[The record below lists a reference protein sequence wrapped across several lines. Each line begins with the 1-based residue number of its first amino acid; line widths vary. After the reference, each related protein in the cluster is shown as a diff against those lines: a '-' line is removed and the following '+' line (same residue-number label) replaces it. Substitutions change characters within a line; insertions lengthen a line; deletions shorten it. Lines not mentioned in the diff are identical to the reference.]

1 MDHVVTIAGRLIG
14 DGAACFVIAE
24 VGVNHNGDLELAHRL
39 VDAAADAGADAVKFQ
54 VFLADE
60 VAAEGAPAAAYQR
73 RVVGAGSQRE
83 LLRELELD
91 GSAFA
96 ELKAHAE
103 DRGLVFLATPFDAA
117 SVELLDRLGVAAYKI
132 ASPDVVNTLLL
143 RDVGR
148 RKRPVILSTGTAVL
162 EEVKSAL
169 GTLREAGAQD
179 VAVLHCVSAYPA
191 PAEEANLHAMET
203 MRSAFGVPVGFSDH
217 TEGDEVALAAVAL
230 GASVLEKHF
239 TLDRSLP
246 GPDHLSSLEPEELAA
261 FVARIRRVESAL
273 GDGIKAPTASE
284 QENAGTIR
292 RSLAAV
298 QDLPGGTVLAESMLT
313 ALRPGTGIPV
323 ARIADVIGRRL
334 RRPVARHELL
344 DPADVE

>member
-1 MDHVVTIAGRLIG
+1 MVIVGDRRIG
-14 DGAACFVIAE
+14 DTEPCFVIAE
-24 VGVNHNGDLELAHRL
+24 AGVNHNGDLGLAHRL

-54 VFLADE
+54 AFRAED
-60 VAAEGAPAAAYQR
+60 VAAESAPAAAYQR
-73 RVVGAGSQRE
+73 RLVGVESQRE
-83 LLRELELD
+83 LLRDLELD

-96 ELKAHAE
+96 ELKVHAE

-117 SVELLDRLGVAAYKI
+117 SVELLDRLGVAGFKI

-148 RKRPVILSTGTAVL
+148 RGRPVIVSTGTAVL
-162 EEVKSAL
+162 EEVESAL
-169 GTLREAGAQD
+169 GTLRDTGARD
-179 VAVLHCVSAYPA
+179 VVLLHCVSAYPA
-191 PAEEANLHAMET
+191 PAGEANLHAMET

-230 GASVLEKHF
+230 GAAVIEKHF

-246 GPDHLSSLEPEELAA
+246 GPDHASSLEPGELASLLSR
-261 FVARIRRVESAL
+261 VRRVQSAL
-273 GDGIKAPTASE
+273 GDGVKEPTASE
-284 QENAGTIR
+284 HENAHAVR
-292 RSLAAV
+292 RSLAAME
-298 QDLPGGTVLAESMLT
+298 DLPSGTVLAESMLT

-323 ARIADVIGRRL
+323 ARIADVVGRRL
-334 RRPVARHELL
+334 RRSLARHELL